1 MENLSKKRAQL
12 KAELKALEKK
22 GFQVLKEIQV
32 IEEVETGDRP
42 SPAQQKLI
50 AAQAFSYGVHF
61 ERRKSLKEVRSPGA
75 ICVSQRRFSSRK
87 EAEQHG
93 KRFAK
98 KHHHKGFDVVRV
110 NKRANAWINWKTG
123 KTNPTP

>member
-1 MENLSKKRAQL
+1 VENLNQKKAQL
-12 KAELKALEKK
+12 KAKLKALEKQ
-22 GFQVLKEIQV
+22 GFAVLKEIQV

-42 SPAQQKLI
+42 SPAQAKLI
-50 AAQAFSYGVHF
+50 ASQAFSYGVHF
-61 ERRKSLKEVRSPGA
+61 ERAKVLRKVRSPGA

-93 KRFAK
+93 KRFARL
-98 KHHHKGFDVVRV
+98 HRHKGFDVVRV

-123 KTNPTP
+123 KTNPTL